1 MDQRTAWKGWKTFK
15 ILDTSEKEQLVTTI
29 ESDSIHK
36 LETDNTAFLNELDSK
51 FKEFCENKSRQS
63 KDVKTP

>member
-1 MDQRTAWKGWKTFK
+1 MDQRTTWKSWTTFE

-36 LETDNTAFLNELDSK
+36 LETDDASFLNELDSE
-51 FKEFCENKSRQS
+51 FKEFCEHKSRQS